1 MRILSVSLLLSFVVA
16 GLLALSSCGN
26 AKMDEV
32 AFNNM
37 VKDSWQKRKVMVA
50 DSMNRVCKD
59 RMQNQLSASV
69 DSVLTKRGIKISK

>member
-1 MRILSVSLLLSFVVA
+1 MRILIIT
-16 GLLALSSCGN
+16 GLLMAGIFTLTSCGN

-37 VKDSWQKRKVMVA
+37 VKDSWQKRKVAVA
-50 DSMNRVCKD
+50 DSMNRICAN
-59 RMQNQLSASV
+59 RMKTDLSASV